1 MRLMMGLLAAAVTAS
16 MAGEASAQDALSM
29 TPGVYKKVLENER
42 IRVLEGTFRKGAKVD
57 VHSHPEHLLYVLTD
71 GALVFKPGGRT
82 PYEMTFKA
90 GEAFSLPAQSR
101 ALENDSD
108 KDVRVLVVELKQ
120 PVRSASAAPR
130 GKRVA
135 AKGKRKPRAAA
146 TQKKR

>member
-1 MRLMMGLLAAAVTAS
+1 M
-16 MAGEASAQDALSM
+16 
-29 TPGVYKKVLENER
+29 
-42 IRVLEGTFRKGAKVD
+42 
-57 VHSHPEHLLYVLTD
+57 LTD

-146 TQKKR
+146 TQRKR